1 MVKRGWPV
9 WLLFAIVLMVAPRLF
24 SSGLGLT
31 ILSQIGTLMII
42 MLSYNMLFGQTG
54 LLSFGHAIP
63 VGLGAFAAAHVLN
76 AVAAGHFWLP
86 VSLVPLVAGLG
97 GAVGALLMGLVTARL
112 SKTAF
117 AMITLAL
124 GEMVAASA
132 LMFPAFFGGEA
143 GIRTNRVIGE
153 AWLGLSFEP
162 AVQVYGLIAVWLF
175 VCTLA
180 MAALTRTPLGRL
192 ANAVRDNPERV
203 AFIGFDPALIRLAMM
218 ILSGF
223 FAGIGGGLSAINFE
237 IVNAESVGTVRSGAY
252 LLFTF
257 IGGSTLFAGP
267 MIGAIVSALTLVLL
281 SELTRAWLLYLG
293 LFFLVTVLFAPRGL
307 AGLLADHGAAVRN
320 GRWRVLLRPWLL
332 LVLALLPLCTAVVLL
347 VEMAY
352 TLQFAPGQSLHL
364 AGLSLDPAAGL
375 AWSGALLALVSAA
388 SATRCAHARLRGAL
402 QQLDG
407 VA

>member
-1 MVKRGWPV
+1 M
-9 WLLFAIVLMVAPRLF
+9 WLLFAIALMVMPLLF

-31 ILSQIGTLMII
+31 LLSQIGTLMII

-63 VGLGAFAAAHVLN
+63 VGLGAFVAAHVLN
-76 AVAAGHFWLP
+76 AIAAGHFWLP

-153 AWLGLSFEP
+153 AWLGLSFGP

-203 AFIGFDPALIRLAMM
+203 AFIGFEPALIRLAMM

-223 FAGIGGGLSAINFE
+223 FAGIGGGLAAINFE

-307 AGLLADHGAAVRN
+307 AGLLADHGAALRN
-320 GRWRVLLRPWLL
+320 GRWRVLIKPWLL
-332 LVLALLPLCTAVVLL
+332 LGLALLPLCTAVVLL

-352 TLQFAPGQSLHL
+352 TLQFAAGQSLHL